1 MSPEDGSGGRGA
13 LWPTKQEDHAAQERE
28 GLQALSGAR
37 NRAFLR
43 ICTGSAN
50 EYFVCCRRDFSYR
63 AGSFVANQ
71 QMLCRQLQKLALSA
85 ATEACFVGSYRR
97 MFHSSPTRPRARG
110 RGEPRRAWGRARVR
124 FLPRERDGAFLRISA
139 ESAKQCFVRRR
150 RDVSYCAGGVIQGQ
164 QMPSRPPEK
173 SASLAADET
182 KGRAAQSRQGA
193 RAIQRAAPKPAA
205 PHGRARRAARP
216 RSGSRPRS
224 RPWSRPGSRSG
235 SRRAARPRTPTQ
247 THLSKHLFRH
257 RAASDCY
264 LFVVPRTRPEP
275 RARHMPMALPA
286 SKGNEPPL
294 PPTHTPRPFNPP
306 RLQSGGC

>member
-182 KGRAAQSRQGA
+182 MGEPPRAPRARGRFS
-193 RAIQRAAPKPAA
+193 APRRNQPRRTGGRGGQ
-205 PHGRARRAARP
+205 HGRARPLRP
-216 RSGSRPRS
+216 TFRSTCFGT
-224 RPWSRPGSRSG
+224 G
-235 SRRAARPRTPTQ
+235 
-247 THLSKHLFRH
+247 RH
-257 RAASDCY
+257 RIAIFS
-264 LFVVPRTRPEP
+264 LS
-275 RARHMPMALPA
+275 RALGLNHAHGTCRWPCPHQR
-286 SKGNEPPL
+286 GNPP
-294 PPTHTPRPFNPP
+294 PSNTHTPRPFNPP
-306 RLQSGGC
+306 GLQSGGC